1 MARLGMVID
10 LKRCIGCHSC
20 TIACKSEHCTP
31 PEVFWGRVLEK
42 EEGKFPSAKRTFLPV
57 LCNHCKDPACLDACP
72 TGATS
77 QRADGIVLVDY
88 NACMG
93 CRACIAAC
101 PYTTRTFTKEVRQYY
116 PAELTPFEK
125 VGYQEFQGGVVTKC
139 TFCVERV
146 ESGLEPACV
155 QTCLTNARYFGDLDD
170 PKSKVSQLIR
180 ERYSFTLLPEAG
192 TNPSVYYLT

>member
-1 MARLGMVID
+1 MARRGMVID

-20 TIACKSEHCTP
+20 TISCKAENSTP
-31 PEVFWGRVLEK
+31 PGVYWGRVLEK
-42 EEGKFPSAKRTFLPV
+42 EEGKFPTVKRTFLPI

-77 QRADGIVLVDY
+77 QRPDGIVVVDY

-101 PYTTRTFTKEVRQYY
+101 PYNVRTFTKEITGYY
-116 PAELTPFEK
+116 PTGLTPFEQR
-125 VGYQEFQGGVVTKC
+125 GYQKLQEGVVTKC

-146 ESGLEPACV
+146 DRGLEPACV
-155 QTCLTNARYFGDLDD
+155 QTCIAGARYFGDLDD
-170 PKSKVSQLIR
+170 PNSEVSKLIR
-180 ERYSFTLLPEAG
+180 ERYSFNLLAEAG
-192 TNPSVYYLT
+192 TNPSVYYIT